1 MRACLKSR
9 PKMGHLEDG
18 GGVGVLNGRWSF
30 SRQTQVDQWG
40 LPAAAFT
47 PRLRLGVPTRAV
59 FTLAGQRPCRRFA
72 SVARQTLRETAGA
85 AGRRAPRPSLKPFL
99 FPLIRSLLHLHLIS
113 PPHPP
118 PRLPHP
124 PNGVLTFCSSK
135 GETLSGCC

>member
-18 GGVGVLNGRWSF
+18 RVGVLNGRWSF
-30 SRQTQVDQWG
+30 LRQTQVDQWG
-40 LPAAAFT
+40 LPAVAFT
-47 PRLRLGVPTRAV
+47 PRLRLRVPTRAV
-59 FTLAGQRPCRRFA
+59 FTLAGQRPRRRFA
-72 SVARQTLRETAGA
+72 SVARQTLRQTTGA
-85 AGRRAPRPSLKPFL
+85 AGRRAPCPSLEAFL

-113 PPHPP
+113 PRHPH
-118 PRLPHP
+118 PHP